1 MMLSVAYFAKEF
13 ARMGLIRKLFGERK
27 AHSNQRR
34 ESSTEKLI
42 VSPFHR
48 TPPRT
53 GTRDLLEAYSNMPWL
68 RAVAGKIATA
78 VSVTQ
83 WRLYVIR
90 EAAGDQRR
98 IITPRSIQKCPNK
111 ALRERKIR
119 SLIKRNG
126 SPTVFNLEEITE
138 HPILDLL
145 EHGNEWMTG
154 RDVFKV
160 TQLHYDLAGEA
171 FWLIERNGLGL
182 PVAIWPLPP
191 HWISEFPRPDSP
203 YYKVQ
208 FEYNYAEIPVT
219 EIIRICDPDPM
230 NPYGRGTGL
239 ARALGDEL
247 ETDEYAAKHVKTF
260 FYNRARPDL
269 IISADDLTKE
279 DTRRLEEGW
288 LAKMRGFWNAY
299 KPYFINKKIDVK
311 EIGQTFENMQLTQL
325 RKHERD
331 TIIQVFGAPPE
342 KLGVLSQSNRSTIAA
357 ADLFWTKDLI
367 MPRVENLRTVIQS
380 RLVPLFDERLILDYD
395 SPVVEDSEHELRV
408 MSAMPGAFTKNEWRA
423 MANKDSLGEIGDV
436 FLLQPG
442 QVQLPMDQAGFAG
455 QLQSVDQAPSPDQAE
470 DQSDQQQGQ
479 GDQKSMML
487 SQEVKEQILLHI
499 KQRLVKR
506 IREKKMVK
514 T

>member
-1 MMLSVAYFAKEF
+1 
-13 ARMGLIRKLFGERK
+13 MGLITKFFGNRK
-27 AHSNQRR
+27 AHTNERR
-34 ESSTEKLI
+34 DSSAERLI

-48 TPPRT
+48 SPPKT
-53 GTRDLLEAYSNMPWL
+53 GTRDLLAAYSPMPWL

-90 EAAGDQRR
+90 DGSEGRSR
-98 IITPRSIQKCPNK
+98 IITPRNIQKCPTK
-111 ALRERKIR
+111 ALRERKI
-119 SLIKRNG
+119 KRLVKQNG
-126 SPTVFNLEEITE
+126 SATVFNLEEITD
-138 HPILDLL
+138 HPLLDLL

-160 TQLHYDLAGEA
+160 TQLHYDLTGEA
-171 FWLIERNGLGL
+171 FWLIERNRLGM
-182 PVAIWPLPP
+182 PIGIWPLPP
-191 HWISEFPRPDSP
+191 HWITDFPTPDSP
-203 YYKVQ
+203 FYKIQ
-208 FEYNYAEIPVT
+208 FEQRQAEIPVT
-219 EIIRICDPDPM
+219 EIIRICDPDPL

-269 IISADDLTKE
+269 IISADDLAPE

-423 MANKDSLGEIGDV
+423 MANKDSLGVISDV
-436 FLLQPG
+436 VMIQPG
-442 QVQLPMDQAGFAG
+442 QVQFAMDLTGFAG
-455 QLQSVDQAPSPDQAE
+455 QLDDVGSDDQQDD
-470 DQSDQQQGQ
+470 DQSDEDQQQDD
-479 GDQKSMML
+479 GDQQNQTML
-487 SQEVKEQILLHI
+487 LTAEQKEQILLHI
-499 KQRLVKR
+499 KQRLVER
-506 IREKKMVK
+506 IRQKKLMQNSDK
-514 T
+514 GY

>member
-1 MMLSVAYFAKEF
+1 MHSVVGVS
-13 ARMGLIRKLFGERK
+13 ARVPIMGLISRLFGGRSK
-27 AHSNQRR
+27 AHTNQVRQ
-34 ESSTEKLI
+34 SSAERLI
-42 VSPFHR
+42 IS
-48 TPPRT
+48 
-53 GTRDLLEAYSNMPWL
+53 
-68 RAVAGKIATA
+68 AVAGKIATA

-90 EAAGDQRR
+90 DNSDSQRR
-98 IITPRSIQKCPNK
+98 IITPRDIQKAPTK
-111 ALRERKIR
+111 ELRERKIR
-119 SLIKRNG
+119 QLTKQNG
-126 SPTVFNLEEITE
+126 SATVFNLEEIE
-138 HPILDLL
+138 DHPLLDLL

-160 TQLHYDLAGEA
+160 TQIHYDLAGEA
-171 FWLIERNGLGL
+171 FWLIERNRLGT

-191 HWISEFPRPDSP
+191 HWISDFPTPDSP

-208 FEYNYAEIPVT
+208 FETRQVDIPVT
-219 EIIRICDPDPM
+219 EIIRICDPDPL

-247 ETDEYAAKHVKTF
+247 ETDEYAAKHIKTF

-269 IISADDLTKE
+269 IISAEDLTPE
-279 DTRRLEEGW
+279 DTRRLEQGW

-299 KPYFINKKIDVK
+299 KPYFINRRVDVK

-367 MPRVENLRTVIQS
+367 MPRVE
-380 RLVPLFDERLILDYD
+380 PFFDERLILDYD

-408 MSAMPGAFTKNEWRA
+408 MQAMPAAFTKNEWRA

-455 QLQSVDQAPSPDQAE
+455 QLEDNIGNDEEDRPPDDE
-470 DQSDQQQGQ
+470 SSDEPDREDDQSTA
-479 GDQKSMML
+479 MML
-487 SQEVKEQILLHI
+487 TAEQKEKILLHI
-499 KQRLVKR
+499 KQRLVEH
-506 IREKKMVK
+506 IRNKKLVQK
-514 T
+514 SGRDY

>member
-1 MMLSVAYFAKEF
+1 
-13 ARMGLIRKLFGERK
+13 MGLISKFFGGRK
-27 AHSNQRR
+27 AHDLGRR
-34 ESSTEKLI
+34 DSSAEKLI
-42 VSPFHR
+42 ISPFHR
-48 TPPRT
+48 TPPKV
-53 GTRDLLEAYSNMPWL
+53 GTRDLLQAYSTMPWL

-90 EAAGDQRR
+90 EGSNGESR
-98 IITPRSIQKCPNK
+98 IITPRGIQKCPTK
-111 ALRERKIR
+111 ELRDRKIR
-119 SLIKRNG
+119 RLTKQNG
-126 SPTVFNLEEITE
+126 SATVFNLEEITD
-138 HPILDLL
+138 HPLLDLL

-160 TQLHYDLAGEA
+160 TQLHYDLTGEA
-171 FWLIERNGLGL
+171 FWLIERNRLGL

-191 HWISEFPRPDSP
+191 HWITDFPTPDSP
-203 YYKVQ
+203 YYKIQ
-208 FEYNYAEIPVT
+208 FDQKKAEIPVT

-279 DTRRLEEGW
+279 DTMRLEEGW

-455 QLQSVDQAPSPDQAE
+455 QLDDVGSGNNQNGNGQDQNNSE
-470 DQSDQQQGQ
+470 GSQSDQQNQN
-479 GDQKSMML
+479 ML
-487 SQEVKEQILLHI
+487 LTAEQKEQILLHI
-499 KQRLVKR
+499 KQRLVER
-506 IREKKMVK
+506 IREKKMMK
-514 T
+514 NGDEGY